1 MVRRSHVPSMPPP
14 ETLTVPCASML
25 PLGAWRFKHSQVRR
39 SCPFL
44 LVSAVKSV
52 LPWTVSTRR
61 IHGQRAVFVG
71 CPAEVGAG
79 TGALPL
85 AGLGAGNGLAGSGSS
100 AGAAGTGAGA
110 GGSGAGAGGLAGRVT
125 FAPRDRPARGAHT
138 RPRPP

>member
-25 PLGAWRFKHSQVRR
+25 PLGAWRFKHSQLRR
-39 SCPFL
+39 NCPFL

-79 TGALPL
+79 TGALPR
-85 AGLGAGNGLAGSGSS
+85 A
-100 AGAAGTGAGA
+100 GAGA
-110 GGSGAGAGGLAGRVT
+110 GDGPPARGRPAAPPGAGSGAAGGGSGGGGVRVARVS
-125 FAPRDRPARGAHT
+125 AP
-138 RPRPP
+138 

>member
-25 PLGAWRFKHSQVRR
+25 PLGAWRFKHSQLRR
-39 SCPFL
+39 NCPFL

-61 IHGQRAVFVG
+61 IHGQRAGFVG

-110 GGSGAGAGGLAGRVT
+110 GGRGSGGGGVRVARVS
-125 FAPRDRPARGAHT
+125 AP
-138 RPRPP
+138 